1 MSKYVKELLSDAVR
15 DRLNGVEDLLLVN
28 VAGMTANRAH
38 RLRMELRGKNMQ
50 LLVIKNSLARKAVE
64 GTSLAPA
71 FEGLDGPAAIVW
83 GGTDIVDVAK
93 EVTRLA
99 GDKQFEP
106 FAPRGGVMGGSRLS
120 SDEVKAVSKWPSREE
135 QLSLLVG
142 QILGPGGQL
151 ASQLQSVGA
160 ILVGQIK
167 EIAKGGE
174 AEEAAPEESAP
185 EASAG

>member
-1 MSKYVKELLSDAVR
+1 MSKYVKELLSDTVR
-15 DRLNGVEDLLLVN
+15 QRLDGVQELVLVS

-50 LLVIKNSLARKAVE
+50 LLVIKNSLARRAVA
-64 GTSLAPA
+64 GTALAPA
-71 FEGLDGPAAIVW
+71 FEGIDGPAAIVW

-106 FAPRGGVMGGSRLS
+106 FVPRGGVMDGSPLS

-142 QILGPGGQL
+142 QILGPGGRL
-151 ASQLQSVGA
+151 ASQLISAGG
-160 ILVGQIK
+160 ILAGQIK
-167 EIAKGGE
+167 EL
-174 AEEAAPEESAP
+174 AEKEGAPSAADAPAEAAPE
-185 EASAG
+185 

>member
-1 MSKYVKELLSDAVR
+1 MSKLVKELISDAVKN
-15 DRLNGVEDLLLVN
+15 RLSGVEDLVVVN

-38 RLRMELRGKNMQ
+38 KLRMELRGKKMEI
-50 LLVIKNSLARKAVE
+50 LVIKNSLARKAVE

-83 GGTDIVDVAK
+83 GGTDNVDVAK

-120 SDEVKAVSKWPSREE
+120 GDEVKAVST
-135 QLSLLVG
+135 
-142 QILGPGGQL
+142 
-151 ASQLQSVGA
+151 QSVD
-160 ILVGQIK
+160 Q
-167 EIAKGGE
+167 
-174 AEEAAPEESAP
+174 PR
-185 EASAG
+185 